1 MRIRFIFILATVVFL
16 AACGDSGPGM
26 KPLSEDAVVLAFG
39 DSLTKGYGASS
50 NESYPARLA
59 SLSGLNVINAGIS
72 GEVSA
77 LGLKRLPALLEKH
90 APDLVILCH
99 GGNDFLRKKS
109 MAEMENNIREM
120 IRLSREQGAEVVMLG
135 VPKPGLFL
143 SSYEAYERIA
153 KDTGIVFI
161 DDLIP
166 EVLGDKS
173 LKSDT
178 VHPNSRGYQIM
189 AEAIHAELQDRG
201 AL

>member
-1 MRIRFIFILATVVFL
+1 MRNRLILILATVL
-16 AACGDSGPGM
+16 LLPACGDSGPGM
-26 KPLSEDAVVLAFG
+26 TPLSDGAVVLAFG
-39 DSLTKGYGASS
+39 DSLTAGYGASS

-59 SLSGLNVINAGIS
+59 SMSGLNVINAGIS

-90 APDLVILCH
+90 SPDLVIICH

-109 MAEMENNIREM
+109 MTDMENNIREM
-120 IRLSREQGAEVVMLG
+120 IRLSREQGAEVIMLG

-153 KDTGIVFI
+153 NDTGVVFI
-161 DDLIP
+161 DDLLP

-178 VHPNSRGYQIM
+178 VHPNSRGYLFM
-189 AEAIHAELQDRG
+189 AENIHAELKDRG